1 MINTDRIVSV
11 TKTDLVTLYGTI
23 LKIAN
28 VSVTAINA
36 KNNEGDFVI
45 ASASGNSIASEP
57 LRSLEITAGTSAV
70 VYFVPTYDFKGFTIA
85 GTPVTTSGADVDA
98 DGVTLYTATLSGGNA
113 IAVAK
118 VGF

>member
-1 MINTDRIVSV
+1 MINTDRIVAV
-11 TKTDLVTLYGTI
+11 TKTDLVTLYGTM

-70 VYFVPTYDFKGFTIA
+70 IYFVPTVDFKGFTIA
-85 GTPVTTSGADVDA
+85 GTAVTATGDEVSA